1 MIKSQTRVAIGDQR
15 VRTAERDA
23 SEQVGLFNGDHPMT
37 KNNSHPEPDEAGKQ
51 IPALPRDAGSHANET
66 VDRIDAASE
75 ALRHAAEIR
84 LPAPGRMMSRQRR
97 CLIALI
103 EPRKYKRLSCQPRS
117 TV

>member
-1 MIKSQTRVAIGDQR
+1 VIKSQTRVAIGDQR

-66 VDRIDAASE
+66 VDGLDAASE
-75 ALRHAAEIR
+75 ALRHAAEDTPTGAR
-84 LPAPGRMMSRQRR
+84 PDDVETTPVFDRADRAPK
-97 CLIALI
+97 I
-103 EPRKYKRLSCQPRS
+103 
-117 TV
+117 